1 MTKRFGLL
9 LISLL
14 ITPFFLVLP
23 ERGLAGSLPES
34 TQKIL
39 KKLKVDSS
47 ILDGLDKELKVP
59 QGWIDKAKKEGKVK
73 VRDTAC
79 GSCLCR

>member
-1 MTKRFGLL
+1 MKKRSGLL

-14 ITPFFLVLP
+14 ITPFSLVLP
-23 ERGLAGSLPES
+23 ERGLASSLPES

-59 QGWIDKAKKEGKVK
+59 QGWIDKAKKGRKSEGA
-73 VRDTAC
+73 RHAC
-79 GSCLCR
+79 QI